1 MDLDEIR
8 ALLAVADA
16 GSFVAAARTLGQPR
30 TTLRRRLDTLEARLG
45 VILVERAAR
54 GARLTTAGAAAAEE
68 GRVLIGRARRL
79 RHAVQAAEGWP
90 DRPLRLVWP
99 HGLPSPLVVWVLT
112 EMLRQI
118 DGLRL
123 DAAPADNPRAALTD
137 DADLVV
143 TLDGRIVDGPW
154 TRFPLRPV
162 RERLLGDE
170 RYLARRGR
178 PETLAEL
185 REHPLLVWAPAGV
198 DPTALPLRG
207 GGVLPVEPRMASP
220 DIHILR
226 EMAAAGAGLAYVPH
240 GDPERPQPTQ
250 ARLVP
255 VLPERIGRKSS
266 LDLLV
271 PDGLLDMPRVAEVVA
286 FCQRL
291 VRTIQGAGS
300 AGTGSSEAE

>member
-8 ALLAVADA
+8 ALLAIADA
-16 GSFVAAARTLGQPR
+16 GSFVAAARALGQPR

-45 VILVERAAR
+45 VVLVERAAR
-54 GARLTTAGAAAAEE
+54 GARLTTAGVAAAEE

-99 HGLPSPLVVWVLT
+99 HGMPPPLVVWVLA

-118 DGLRL
+118 DDLRL

-143 TLDGRIVDGPW
+143 AIDGCPVDGPW

-162 RERLLGDE
+162 DERLLADE
-170 RYLARRGR
+170 RYLARHGR
-178 PETLAEL
+178 PETLADL
-185 REHPLLVWAPAGV
+185 AAHPLLVWAPAGIE
-198 DPTALPLRG
+198 PTTIPLRE

-226 EMAAAGAGLAYVPH
+226 EMAAAGVGLAYVPD
-240 GDPERPQPTQ
+240 GDPERPQATQ

-255 VLPERIGRKSS
+255 VMPERIGRRSS

-271 PDGLLDMPRVAEVVA
+271 PDGLLDMPRIKEVVA
-286 FCQRL
+286 FSRRL
-291 VRTIQGAGS
+291 VRSIQGVGKAGI
-300 AGTGSSEAE
+300 GSSDAE